1 MKQYMY
7 NIDTIKKN
15 FIASYA
21 DTIIK
26 GNRVFLV
33 NILTDRQILIEGKH
47 SLLEHFVLKLENG
60 VSDDELVALLS
71 ELGVQNLLEVLW
83 REGMI
88 E

>member
-7 NIDTIKKN
+7 DVNKIKKN

-21 DTIIK
+21 EAIIK
-26 GNRVFLV
+26 GDRLFLV

-47 SLLEHFVLKLENG
+47 SLLEHFILKVENG
-60 VSDDELVALLS
+60 VSDDELATLLS
-71 ELGVQNLLEVLW
+71 ELGVQHLIDVLW

>member
-1 MKQYMY
+1 MKQYIY
-7 NIDTIKKN
+7 NTDTIKKN

-26 GNRVFLV
+26 ENKLFLV
-33 NILTDRQILIEGKH
+33 NILTDRQIMIEGKH
-47 SLLEHFVLKLENG
+47 NLLKNFVLKLESG
-60 VSDDELVALLS
+60 VSDEELVYLLS
-71 ELGVQNLLEVLW
+71 ELGVQNLLDILL

>member
-1 MKQYMY
+1 M
-7 NIDTIKKN
+7 
-15 FIASYA
+15 
-21 DTIIK
+21 
-26 GNRVFLV
+26 

-47 SLLEHFVLKLENG
+47 SLLEHFVFKLKNG
-60 VSDDELVALLS
+60 VSDNELAGLLS

>member
-1 MKQYMY
+1 MKQYIY

-15 FIASYA
+15 FMASYA
-21 DTIIK
+21 DAIIK
-26 GNRVFLV
+26 ENRLFLV

-47 SLLEHFVLKLENG
+47 SLLEHFVLKLKNG
-60 VSDDELVALLS
+60 VSDAELAELLS
-71 ELGVQNLLEVLW
+71 ELGVQNLLELLL